1 MSKRNLLLCFDAFG
15 TLFSPKASVAQQYAQ
30 VAHQCGI
37 TSFTQDELQSRLL
50 AAINRE
56 RERNPNYGKDTG
68 LGATRWW
75 TNVIQATFK
84 PFIPQN
90 QALPPALVPKL
101 IHRFASNEGYGAES
115 SLISTLRAFR
125 QQKARQ
131 GFEQVIIGVVT
142 NSDDRVPSILSSFG
156 LNVSP
161 LRYGT
166 PDWPPVPPQ
175 EEHDI
180 DFHCMSYD
188 VGVEKPDQRIFQAAE
203 LMLSRVIA
211 SRAGRAPTPA
221 EPESWQKIYVGDEY
235 AKDVVGA
242 TNAGW
247 NPVLLDVEGKATEIP
262 NLEDCSPKSVNAL
275 FAEHEV
281 VRVRSLRD
289 LAAWMTGVELGTK

>member
-30 VAHQCGI
+30 VAHQCGV
-37 TSFTQDELQSRLL
+37 TSFTQDELQSRLS
-50 AAINRE
+50 AAINQE

-84 PFIPQN
+84 PFIPHN

-101 IHRFASNEGYGAES
+101 IHRFASNEGYAAES
-115 SLISTLRAFR
+115 SLLSTLRAFR
-125 QQKARQ
+125 QRKARQ
-131 GFEQVIIGVVT
+131 GFEQVIVGVVT

-166 PDWPPVPPQ
+166 PGGPPVSPG
-175 EEHDI
+175 EEYDI

-188 VGVEKPDQRIFQAAE
+188 VGVEKPDRRIFQAAE

-211 SRAGRAPTPA
+211 SRAGRTPSPA
-221 EPESWQKIYVGDEY
+221 ELESWQKIYVGDEY

-247 NPVLLDVEGKATEIP
+247 NPVLLDVEGRAMEIP
-262 NLEDCSPKSVNAL
+262 KLEDCPAKSVNAL
-275 FAEHEV
+275 FTEHEV

-289 LAAWMTGVELGTK
+289 LAAWMTGVE